1 MFIVYYYFS
10 CNIITYYN
18 DCCLLYIINSNT
30 MSSVSLS
37 TFSETAFWSGSS
49 RIGDGVLFQLWATTI
64 SIISKIYLYFNV
76 YILYIIYIKLMK
88 LKYQTLVTISLLT
101 FTVTVA
107 ESGSGIIGT
116 GSFSTAPE
124 IVDIY
129 SFENKHDSLCAYYI

>member
-1 MFIVYYYFS
+1 
-10 CNIITYYN
+10 
-18 DCCLLYIINSNT
+18 
-30 MSSVSLS
+30 
-37 TFSETAFWSGSS
+37 
-49 RIGDGVLFQLWATTI
+49 
-64 SIISKIYLYFNV
+64 
-76 YILYIIYIKLMK
+76 MK